1 MDLQKRG
8 IVLRK
13 FIKIAEQ
20 YVVLGW
26 VWFVLGWVWFPVICF
41 VDIEWVLLELRPNS
55 SLIGR
60 SGEEWG
66 GWRHTFDCLNE
77 ALVSWRGMNY
87 SYEQEITVMNRRL
100 LSFHIAH
107 CSCKNYNNLNSF
119 FAIVVGLINGAV
131 SRLHQTW
138 KVSFNLLDHTTF

>member
-55 SLIGR
+55 SLIEGVGR
-60 SGEEWG
+60 SGEAG
-66 GWRHTFDCLNE
+66 DTPL
-77 ALVSWRGMNY
+77 
-87 SYEQEITVMNRRL
+87 
-100 LSFHIAH
+100 
-107 CSCKNYNNLNSF
+107 
-119 FAIVVGLINGAV
+119 IV
-131 SRLHQTW
+131 
-138 KVSFNLLDHTTF
+138 